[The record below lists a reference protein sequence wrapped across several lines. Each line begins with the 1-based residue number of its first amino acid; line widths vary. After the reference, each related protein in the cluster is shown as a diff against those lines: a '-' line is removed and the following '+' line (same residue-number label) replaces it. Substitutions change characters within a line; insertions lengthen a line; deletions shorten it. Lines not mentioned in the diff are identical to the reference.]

1 MTSIMHLLITKQ
13 SSHAN
18 NPWFTSYIQA
28 FKSFRRHLEHVYKR
42 TIDPASRAE
51 ALTNLKSATHRY
63 HKLVIAAKQKYYSY
77 LIHSSS
83 SNPRHL
89 WRAVNSLLHRKS
101 PSPLP
106 TSIPSPSI
114 ADTFCSF
121 FSDKIS
127 SLRVTLQS
135 FLASQSSTADPPPTP
150 IRPPPPSQSSLQI
163 LHPASETEVLL
174 LLNSLP
180 NKQCELD
187 PIPTSL
193 LKDCASV
200 LLPVIT
206 KIINLSLST
215 GNFPL
220 AFKHSLVTPLLKK
233 ANLDKENLS
242 NYRPISNLSFL
253 SKLTER
259 IVLARLT
266 ITSPQ
271 TPFSIRTNLASL
283 NTIPQK
289 LSLSLY
295 ITNWSLP

>member
-1 MTSIMHLLITKQ
+1 MDIR
-13 SSHAN
+13 
-18 NPWFTSYIQA
+18 YI
-28 FKSFRRHLEHVYKR
+28 
-42 TIDPASRAE
+42 P
-51 ALTNLKSATHRY
+51 NRY
-63 HKLVIAAKQKYYSY
+63 HKLVIAAKQKYYSS
-77 LIHSSS
+77 LLHSSS

-106 TSIPSPSI
+106 NSIPSPSI

-127 SLRVTLQS
+127 SLCFTLQS
-135 FLASQSSTADPPPTP
+135 LLASQSSTADSPPP
-150 IRPPPPSQSSLQI
+150 IPPPSQSSLQI
-163 LHPASETEVLL
+163 HRPASEAEVLL

-200 LLPVIT
+200 ILPVIT

-220 AFKHSLVTPLLKK
+220 AFKHSFVTPLLKK

-259 IVLARLT
+259 IVLARLNDYL
-266 ITSPQ
+266 S
-271 TPFSIRTNLASL
+271 SNSL
-283 NTIPQK
+283 LNPHQSGFTK
-289 LSLSLY
+289 HHSTETLLVSLY
-295 ITNWSLP
+295 NKLVSAVSHQQVSCLCLLDISAAFDTIDHNILLQRLSSWFGVSGTALLWFK